1 MKKPN
6 TLTQFIEELN
16 GEGIVS
22 AVETTKDSK
31 LIIYPNEQAA
41 DDEDGIEL
49 NREETILVLANPS
62 IIERLYEALGNPSDA
77 SVVLVEIS
85 MSASSLDALEKTFVA
100 VDEG

>member
-6 TLTQFIEELN
+6 TLTQFIEELH
-16 GEGIVS
+16 GEGINS

-31 LIIYPNEQAA
+31 LVIYPNEQAA

-49 NREETILVLANPS
+49 SREDIILVLANAS
-62 IIERLYEALGNPSDA
+62 IIERLFEALGSPSDA
-77 SVVLVEIS
+77 SVVLTEITLP
-85 MSASSLDALEKTFVA
+85 ASSLDALEKTFVA